1 MRMKQEDRIVAF
13 LHLRKSIVA
22 YLEQPQQSEYASL
35 LDTAIRKAQVENAWF
50 TEDSIY
56 KALQGIVYL
65 LEEQKLREWLAKY
78 SFVKDSKT
86 VACVLAGNIPMVGF
100 HDMLC
105 MLLAGHSFVGK
116 LSGKDS
122 QLLPA
127 LCKMLID
134 FAPDFEQS
142 ITFVPNLQNVQYDA
156 VIATGSNNSA
166 RYFEHYFGQKP
177 HIIRKGRSSVAILS
191 GKESEED
198 LQGLAD
204 DIFMYFGLGC
214 RNVSKLYIPKGF
226 DIRTIFPHF
235 EKYATHKKHHKFMN
249 NYDYN
254 RSINLVNQV
263 AFYETGFAVF
273 QENTELLS
281 PISTVYYEFYEDLE
295 TVKQQLA
302 LYEDS
307 LQCIVSNEKSA
318 NFVPLGKAQ
327 FPEVD
332 DYADGIDTLAFL
344 QKL

>member
-1 MRMKQEDRIVAF
+1 MKQEDRIVAF
-13 LHLRKSIVA
+13 LHLRKSIAA
-22 YLEQPQQSEYASL
+22 YLEQPQQSEYTSL
-35 LDTAIRKAQVENAWF
+35 LDTAIRKAQAENAWF

-78 SFVKDSKT
+78 SFAKDSKT

-105 MLLAGHSFVGK
+105 VLLAGHRFVGK

-127 LCKMLID
+127 LCKILID

-142 ITFVPNLQNVQYDA
+142 ITFAPNLQNVEYDA

-226 DIRTIFPHF
+226 DIRGIFSHF
-235 EKYATHKKHHKFMN
+235 EKYAIHKNHHKFMN

-263 AFYETGFAVF
+263 AFYETGFAIF

-307 LQCIVSNEKSA
+307 LQCIVSNEKLA